1 MRDQNSSD
9 DQETDADQPA
19 DDDTD
24 PVRGRTTTPDSDDT
38 GTTTPEQN
46 RSAATPESSEG
57 VPGNTERRDENE
69 TPQSRRTDE
78 SDDETHPEPAEQRDG
93 TEDDHPDD
101 GGAAAPED
109 TELTARLSTIE
120 ETVEQSRE
128 RIEEL
133 EDSLDDYQ
141 RRNEYQHEELRK
153 YALEDFAREILTVKD
168 NLQDAVELE
177 DLPEETEHRLRILDK
192 QFEQVFTTGQIDKID
207 PSPGDEY
214 DNDRHRM
221 MDKEESDAHE
231 KEEIVRVI
239 EAGYTVSD
247 RVIRSA
253 RVVVA
258 K

>member
-1 MRDQNSSD
+1 MTDQDSSD
-9 DQETDADQPA
+9 DQGTGADQPA

-24 PVRGRTTTPDSDDT
+24 PLTGRTTTPKSDDT
-38 GTTTPEQN
+38 ETTPPGQN
-46 RSAATPESSEG
+46 QSTATPESNEG
-57 VPGNTERRDENE
+57 ASGNTERRDEDK
-69 TPQSRRTDE
+69 TPQPQRTDE
-78 SDDETHPEPAEQRDG
+78 GDDETHPEPAEQRDG
-93 TEDDHPDD
+93 TEDDHPDS

-109 TELTARLSTIE
+109 TELTARLSTLE
-120 ETVEQSRE
+120 ETVEQARE

-141 RRNEYQHEELRK
+141 RRNEYEHEELRK
-153 YALEDFAREILTVKD
+153 YALEDFAREILKVKD

-177 DLPEETEHRLRILDK
+177 DLPEGTEHRLRILDK
-192 QFEQVFTTGQIDKID
+192 QFEQVFTAGQIDKIE
-207 PSPGDEY
+207 PSPGEEY

-221 MDKEESDAHE
+221 MDKEESDTHE

-258 K
+258 G